1 MITGEIKNLLI
12 KIYNR
17 EPTLNIMIFFQIN
30 NLMINFGNLEKRNK
44 NKNKSKIISQK
55 QIIRI
60 RTYTK

>member
-30 NLMINFGNLEKRNK
+30 NLMINFGNLEKK
-44 NKNKSKIISQK
+44 KQEQK
-55 QIIRI
+55 QVQN
-60 RTYTK
+60 Y